1 MNGIERGA
9 QALNMVTAHESSPA
23 RSPRARALTALALT
37 LGGCLSNPP
46 GVRGV
51 AGTAP
56 APNVFWTPPQERA
69 PRDTTRATP
78 SPFLPP
84 DLAQRVQALTLTDI
98 VDIALRNNTA
108 TAAAWAD
115 ARAAAATYGAARGQY
130 LPTVS
135 AGVNATTV
143 KTAATAG
150 RVSVQQQLYGP
161 TLNASWL
168 LFDFGVR
175 SGSVAGARE
184 ALLAADWTHNAVIQN
199 VVLDV
204 ETAYFQYHATKA
216 LLAAQQTTLKEAQTN
231 LEAAEQRHRVGL
243 ATIADVLQAKTA
255 RSQAQLALETI
266 EGTLHTTRGAL
277 ALSMGLPANV
287 AYDVALPPDTTP
299 PLGITDSLDVLID
312 RAVRERPDLMAARA
326 TAQAS
331 QAHVAVARGQALPSL
346 VVSGTGAGTYFF
358 SRPLTTQQGNSYS
371 ATIGLQIPLFSGW
384 SQFYDVRA
392 ATATARAADERRKGV
407 EQQVIF
413 QVFNSFY
420 ALRTATQRVR
430 TSGDLLASAAQSEQV
445 ALGRYRAGAG
455 SLLDLLTAQAARAQ
469 VIEARL
475 AWYTTLAQLG
485 HDAGILGL
493 DGQSGL
499 HLQTDSTGPNR

>member
-1 MNGIERGA
+1 
-9 QALNMVTAHESSPA
+9 MVTATESSPA
-23 RSPRARALTALALT
+23 RRSGARALGALALLS

-56 APNVFWTPPQERA
+56 APNVLWTPPHERA
-69 PRDTTRATP
+69 PRDTTPATH
-78 SPFLPP
+78 SPALPP
-84 DLAQRVQALTLTDI
+84 DLARRVQALTLADI
-98 VDIALRNNTA
+98 VDVALRNNTA

-115 ARAAAATYGAARGQY
+115 ARAAAATYGAARGLY
-130 LPTVS
+130 FPTVS
-135 AGVNATTV
+135 AGVNATAV

-150 RVSVQQQLYGP
+150 RISVQQRLYGP

-168 LFDFGVR
+168 LFDFGTR
-175 SGSVAGARE
+175 SGSVTGARD
-184 ALLAADWTHNAVIQN
+184 ALLAADWTHNAVLQN
-199 VVLDV
+199 VVLQV

-231 LEAAEQRHRVGL
+231 LAAAEQRHRVGL

-266 EGTLHTTRGAL
+266 EGTLQTTRGAL
-277 ALSMGLPANV
+277 ALSMGLPANIT
-287 AYDVALPPDTTP
+287 YDVELPPDTTP
-299 PLGITDSLDVLID
+299 PLGVSDSLDVLIAE
-312 RAVRERPDLMAARA
+312 AVRERPDLMAARA
-326 TAQAS
+326 TAQA
-331 QAHVAVARGQALPSL
+331 ARARVAVARGQALPSL
-346 VVSGTGAGTYFF
+346 VVSGTGGATYFF
-358 SRPLTTQQGNSYS
+358 NKPLATQQGNSYS

-384 SQFYDVRA
+384 SQIYDVRA
-392 ATATARAADERRKGV
+392 ASAAARAADERRRGV

-430 TSGDLLASAAQSEQV
+430 TSDDLLASATQSEQV

-455 SLLDLLTAQAARAQ
+455 SLLDLLTAQAVLADARAQ
-469 VIEARL
+469 VIDARL
-475 AWYTTLAQLG
+475 AWYSTLAQLG

-499 HLQTDSTGPNR
+499 HLQPDSTGSNR

>member
-1 MNGIERGA
+1 MNGAETGA
-9 QALNMVTAHESSPA
+9 LPLNMVTASEPSPT
-23 RSPRARALTALALT
+23 RRMGARALAALAALAAA
-37 LGGCLSNPP
+37 CFPNPP

-56 APNVFWTPPQERA
+56 TPSVFWTPPRERGA
-69 PRDTTRATP
+69 RDTTRPAP
-78 SPFLPP
+78 AVPP
-84 DLAQRVQALTLTDI
+84 ELTERVQGLQLTDVI
-98 VDIALRNNTA
+98 DIALRNNSA

-130 LPTVS
+130 YPTISLDGAVTAIKTVPS
-135 AGVNATTV
+135 AGRSA
-143 KTAATAG
+143 
-150 RVSVQQQLYGP
+150 VQQQFYGP
-161 TLNASWL
+161 TLNLSWL
-168 LFDFGVR
+168 LFDLGGR
-175 SGSVAGARE
+175 SGSIGEARE

-199 VVLDV
+199 VVLGV
-204 ETAYFQYHATKA
+204 ASAYFDYMATKA
-216 LLAAQQTTLKEAQTN
+216 LLAAQQTTLQEAQAN

-255 RSQAQLALETI
+255 LSQAQLTLETI

-331 QAHVAVARGQALPSL
+331 HARVAVARGQALPSL

-392 ATATARAADERRKGV
+392 
-407 EQQVIF
+407 
-413 QVFNSFY
+413 
-420 ALRTATQRVR
+420 
-430 TSGDLLASAAQSEQV
+430 
-445 ALGRYRAGAG
+445 
-455 SLLDLLTAQAARAQ
+455 
-469 VIEARL
+469 
-475 AWYTTLAQLG
+475 
-485 HDAGILGL
+485 
-493 DGQSGL
+493 
-499 HLQTDSTGPNR
+499 P

>member
-1 MNGIERGA
+1 
-9 QALNMVTAHESSPA
+9 MVTATDGSPA
-23 RSPRARALTALALT
+23 RRGGARAMGKLAL
-37 LGGCLSNPP
+37 LGLSACLSNPP

-130 LPTVS
+130 YPTVS
-135 AGVNATTV
+135 VTATATTV

-231 LEAAEQRHRVGL
+231 LAAAEQRHRVGL

-255 RSQAQLALETI
+255 RSQAQLALETT
-266 EGTLHTTRGAL
+266 EGMLQTTRGAL

-326 TAQAS
+326 AAQAS
-331 QAHVAVARGQALPSL
+331 QARVAVARGQALPSL
-346 VVSGTGAGTYFF
+346 VLSGTGAGTYFF
-358 SRPLTTQQGNSYS
+358 SKPLSTQQGNSYS
-371 ATIGLQIPLFSGW
+371 ATIGLQIPLFYGW
-384 SQFYDVRA
+384 SQIYDVRA
-392 ATATARAADERRKGV
+392 ATAAARAADERRRGV

-455 SLLDLLTAQAARAQ
+455 SLLDLLTAQAALAEARAQ

>member
-1 MNGIERGA
+1 MNGAETGA
-9 QALNMVTAHESSPA
+9 LPLNMVTASEPSPT
-23 RSPRARALTALALT
+23 RRMGARALAALAALAAA
-37 LGGCLSNPP
+37 CFPNPP

-56 APNVFWTPPQERA
+56 TPSVFWTPPRERGA
-69 PRDTTRATP
+69 RDTTRPAP
-78 SPFLPP
+78 AVPP
-84 DLAQRVQALTLTDI
+84 ELTERVQGLQLTDVI
-98 VDIALRNNTA
+98 DIALRNNSA

-130 LPTVS
+130 YPTVS
-135 AGVNATTV
+135 VTATATTV

-175 SGSVAGARE
+175 SGAVAGARE

-231 LEAAEQRHRVGL
+231 LAAAEQRHRVGL

-255 RSQAQLALETI
+255 RSQAQLALETT
-266 EGTLHTTRGAL
+266 EGMLQTTRGAL

-326 TAQAS
+326 AAQAS
-331 QAHVAVARGQALPSL
+331 QARVAVARGQALPSL
-346 VVSGTGAGTYFF
+346 VLSGTGAGTYF
-358 SRPLTTQQGNSYS
+358 SSKPLPTHHGNRHS

-384 SQFYDVRA
+384 SQIYDVRA
-392 ATATARAADERRKGV
+392 TTATARAAD
-407 EQQVIF
+407 
-413 QVFNSFY
+413 
-420 ALRTATQRVR
+420 
-430 TSGDLLASAAQSEQV
+430 
-445 ALGRYRAGAG
+445 
-455 SLLDLLTAQAARAQ
+455 
-469 VIEARL
+469 
-475 AWYTTLAQLG
+475 
-485 HDAGILGL
+485 
-493 DGQSGL
+493 
-499 HLQTDSTGPNR
+499 